1 MDRKKQKE
9 NNILIKENTNINE
22 SDNNISDNSIEE
34 EKNNI
39 FIQKV
44 KSGIDNNNIYTDE
57 NNNIYEVSEDI
68 PYEKENTRKGFL
80 LSAFSIDEARISVL
94 ILCLLLTIVF
104 GGVNYVLVGDITAN
118 LTNIIITLIYA
129 IAGVNITSS
138 IVNSI
143 NNKGEKAEMIVSAKN
158 ADNSQGKKFSLKKL
172 FSI

>member
-1 MDRKKQKE
+1 MIKKKQE
-9 NNILIKENTNINE
+9 IINNTPVEEQIENNNILI
-22 SDNNISDNSIEE
+22 
-34 EKNNI
+34 
-39 FIQKV
+39 QKV
-44 KSGIDNNNIYTDE
+44 KDGINNNINNIYTDE

-68 PYEKENTRKGFL
+68 PYEKVNTRKGFL

-94 ILCLLLTIVF
+94 ILCLLLTIIF

-143 NNKGEKAEMIVSAKN
+143 NNKGEKSEMIVSAKN
-158 ADNSQGKKFSLKKL
+158 IDTANTKKFSLKKI